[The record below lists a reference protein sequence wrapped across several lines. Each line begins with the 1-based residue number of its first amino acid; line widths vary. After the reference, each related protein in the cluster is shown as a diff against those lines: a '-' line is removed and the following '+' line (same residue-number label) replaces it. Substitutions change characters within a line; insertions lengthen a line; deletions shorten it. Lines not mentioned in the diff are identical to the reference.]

1 MYNVFLRQYIYVCM
15 FLVTLT
21 CKIYQLETRQTR
33 QTRANPYTY
42 PLKPVPLARGKG
54 LEGRGRGTA
63 EIPQG
68 YPRQSLGVEGL
79 EMIGSQ

>member
-1 MYNVFLRQYIYVCM
+1 MYDVFLRQYICVCM

-21 CKIYQLETRQTR
+21 CKIYQTRQTR
-33 QTRANPYTY
+33 QTRANQYTY
-42 PLKPVPLARGKG
+42 PPKPVPLARGKD

-68 YPRQSLGVEGL
+68 YP
-79 EMIGSQ
+79 